1 MTISTKKFIFGLG
14 FFFLI
19 TLIGMIVAASR
30 VPKNFPIGQFDI
42 NIPLSSSLDNIS
54 NKLESKRII
63 SSPFLFKVLIVIFGG
78 GDGIFAGDYR
88 FTEGQ
93 NAFTIASRLTAGQ
106 HGLPKVKI
114 TIPEG
119 TNVYDMAYI
128 YLTKLTNFNAP
139 KFVALALR
147 EEGYLFPDTY
157 FFFSNTKPEAIIK
170 EMRAN
175 FDKKISTLTLDTKP
189 GGRTLK
195 DIIIMASI
203 VEEEARGL
211 EDKKIVAGILWKRLD
226 DNMLLQVD
234 APFYYLTA
242 KKGSFTLDDLKID
255 SPYNTYLY
263 KGLTKGP
270 ISNPGLE
277 SIMAAINP
285 VKTKYYF
292 YLTGKDGKM
301 RYASTYD
308 GHIQNKNIYL
318 N

>member
-1 MTISTKKFIFGLG
+1 
-14 FFFLI
+14 
-19 TLIGMIVAASR
+19 
-30 VPKNFPIGQFDI
+30 
-42 NIPLSSSLDNIS
+42 
-54 NKLESKRII
+54 
-63 SSPFLFKVLIVIFGG
+63 
-78 GDGIFAGDYR
+78 
-88 FTEGQ
+88 
-93 NAFTIASRLTAGQ
+93 
-106 HGLPKVKI
+106 
-114 TIPEG
+114 
-119 TNVYDMAYI
+119 
-128 YLTKLTNFNAP
+128 
-139 KFVALALR
+139 
-147 EEGYLFPDTY
+147 
-157 FFFSNTKPEAIIK
+157 
-170 EMRAN
+170 MRAN